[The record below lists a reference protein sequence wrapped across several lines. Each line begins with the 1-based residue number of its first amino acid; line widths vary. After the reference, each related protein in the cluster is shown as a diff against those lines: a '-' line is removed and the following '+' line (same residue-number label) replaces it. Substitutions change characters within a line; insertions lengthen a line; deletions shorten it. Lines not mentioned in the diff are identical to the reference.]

1 MLTLALKCLSEFNVS
16 RGLKLEHK
24 EAISALV
31 SGNDLLAEL
40 LTGFWKSLIFQ
51 VLVRLK
57 EIMTGNL
64 SSVVVVCPRHLNIH
78 LACGRAEIL
87 H

>member
-16 RGLKLEHK
+16 RGLQLENK

-31 SGNDLLAEL
+31 SGNDLLAKL

-51 VLVRLK
+51 VLVCMK
-57 EIMTGNL
+57 EIMTGN
-64 SSVVVVCPRHLNIH
+64 VR
-78 LACGRAEIL
+78 E
-87 H
+87 